1 MPTLI
6 DPAQGFTLAD
16 MPGDLP
22 DNLPAG
28 QAAPAAEPA
37 KKDDGPTQDVHPDLK
52 DDLDAK
58 GDVEDKD
65 ATKPDGDEPDKPAE
79 PDEATNLNEAMD
91 RQRKST
97 EAEEKAAKDKA
108 AKDAEEKAAAEEAE
122 KAAKGTE
129 PGRDADLDKIQLA
142 PQAHERT
149 RKVLN
154 EVKGHA
160 KAARDRADQLEKES
174 TELRQRVADLEQKSK
189 QVVAP
194 KEMEEEVK
202 KLRERVRELDISKDP
217 ELETKYDA
225 KINKNTESVVGILK
239 QFQFDKM
246 KVKDGD
252 VEKLVDNPRA
262 IPELLKQGL
271 TMKTMK
277 PLIDKLNEAGFVD
290 EAETIADAVRDNRKL
305 SQEKEA
311 EIQTWK
317 SSYDDRIKQR
327 EGQTKAQA
335 EARQQAISKHRDEVL
350 NRDVEA
356 LAKELPFINPPA
368 PPQAGDPPAV
378 VKAKQAMQK
387 EYADAQARIK
397 TTLAT
402 LDTAS
407 APPEKFAEVAGRL
420 SAHAIQAVVL
430 KEHAIP
436 RLVRDLSAANARIKE
451 LEADMAKNRA
461 AGKLSRAQ
469 GSAPSSDN
477 ARHGPEPTSLE
488 EALGNGPE

>member
-1 MPTLI
+1 MPILI
-6 DPAQGFTLAD
+6 DPSQGFSLAD

-28 QAAPAAEPA
+28 QQAPQQNEPA
-37 KKDDGPTQDVHPDLK
+37 PKADTPDTPEVVEDDLPAQPEPEPKGEKKDTP
-52 DDLDAK
+52 
-58 GDVEDKD
+58 
-65 ATKPDGDEPDKPAE
+65 EP

-91 RQRKST
+91 RQRKAT
-97 EAEEKAAKDKA
+97 EESEKETAEVKKKEEEAAAAKA
-108 AKDAEEKAAAEEAE
+108 EAE
-122 KAAKGTE
+122 KVAAKTDK
-129 PGRDADLDKIQLA
+129 PSRDADLDKIQLA
-142 PQAHERT
+142 PQAHEKT

-154 EVKGHA
+154 DVKAHA
-160 KAARDRADQLEKES
+160 KAARDRADQFEKES
-174 TELRQRVADLEQKSK
+174 SELRQRVADLEK
-189 QVVAP
+189 QTKEVVVP
-194 KEMEEEVK
+194 EELKQEVT

-225 KINKNTESVVGILK
+225 KITKNTESVVGILK

-246 KVKDGD
+246 RVKDGD

-277 PLIDKLNEAGFVD
+277 PLIDKLNEAGYVD

-317 SSYDDRIKQR
+317 SGYDGRIKQR
-327 EGQTKAQA
+327 EAQTKQQA
-335 EARQQAISKHRDEVL
+335 EARQQAISKHRDEFL
-350 NRDVEA
+350 NGDIEA
-356 LAKELPFINPPA
+356 LSKELPFINPPEV
-368 PPQAGDPPAV
+368 PQPGDAPAV

-397 TTLAT
+397 SAIAG
-402 LDTAS
+402 LDASS

-420 SAHAIQAVVL
+420 SANAIQAVVL

-451 LEADMAKNRA
+451 LEADMAKTRA

-469 GSAPSSDN
+469 GNSPSSDAAQRN
-477 ARHGPEPTSLE
+477 GPEPTSFE
-488 EALGNGPE
+488 EALGNGPQ